1 MPPRCRNFG
10 ARDSFPAVR
19 THLLTLAVAG
29 TVTASCVQPP
39 PYDTPPPATTPPAAT
54 PPAAAAPPR
63 TVETPRA
70 VSTRKAVNTPET
82 DVASDSAARVHL
94 IDIRLIE
101 PTIMVDAKYA
111 TAENF
116 TGAPLPGYEG
126 KRALLRREA
135 ASALARVQRRA
146 RFEGFALKIFD
157 AYRPVRATRAMVEWA
172 ERTGQRHLLRNG
184 YIASRSW
191 HNLGLAVDLTLIG
204 GDGRELDMGTP
215 FDTFSS
221 AAHTANA
228 TGEVAANRR
237 LLVRLMEAEGFTSY
251 EKEWWHFSYSVPN
264 PLRFDLVIR

>member
-1 MPPRCRNFG
+1 M
-10 ARDSFPAVR
+10 R
-19 THLLTLAVAG
+19 TLLVLALTGGVA
-29 TVTASCVQPP
+29 TSCVQPP
-39 PYDTPPPATTPPAAT
+39 PYNTPSPAANR
-54 PPAAAAPPR
+54 PAG
-63 TVETPRA
+63 TI
-70 VSTRKAVNTPET
+70 NTPEV

-101 PTIMVDAKYA
+101 PTIMVDTKYA
-111 TAENF
+111 TADNF
-116 TGAPLPGYEG
+116 TGAPLPGYEA

-135 ASALARVQRRA
+135 ASALARVQQRA
-146 RFEGFALKIFD
+146 RFEGFALKVFD
-157 AYRPVRATRAMVEWA
+157 AYRPVRATLAMVDWT

-184 YIASRSW
+184 YIASRSQ

-237 LLVRLMEAEGFTSY
+237 LLVRLMEAEGFTNY
-251 EKEWWHFSYSVPN
+251 NKEWWHFSYSVPN